1 MYFIHL
7 YRLMQCR
14 SLLLYHF
21 KSCNRYISYEFI
33 GPELCVNLA
42 LQCRPRPFSIRSDGL
57 PSHTHTHNGHCTVTL
72 WASLP
77 SMCMPETH
85 GHYRY
90 SLVSSLHIMLFTCR
104 KARSCIQWIMFWAVT
119 GTSITATPQDG
130 HPLWGPPVPA
140 GVDRRKE
147 WRRARA
153 ESRSAESA
161 EASPLI
167 VNSINVHSIDCH
179 NVIMS

>member
-1 MYFIHL
+1 MNSLDRSFVSTWHCSVVQGL
-7 YRLMQCR
+7 FPFGLMGC
-14 SLLLYHF
+14 H
-21 KSCNRYISYEFI
+21 
-33 GPELCVNLA
+33 
-42 LQCRPRPFSIRSDGL
+42 
-57 PSHTHTHNGHCTVTL
+57 HTHTHNGHCTVTL

-104 KARSCIQWIMFWAVT
+104 KARSCIHNGSCFELSRGPASPQLHRMGIPFGVHPYQQGW
-119 GTSITATPQDG
+119 TAERNG
-130 HPLWGPPVPA
+130 G
-140 GVDRRKE
+140 
-147 WRRARA
+147 RARA

>member
-57 PSHTHTHNGHCTVTL
+57 PSYTHTHNGHCTVTL

-104 KARSCIQWIMFWAVT
+104 KARSCIHNGSCFEL
-119 GTSITATPQDG
+119 SR
-130 HPLWGPPVPA
+130 GP
-140 GVDRRKE
+140 
-147 WRRARA
+147 
-153 ESRSAESA
+153 
-161 EASPLI
+161 ASPQLHRMGI
-167 VNSINVHSIDCH
+167 PFGVHPYQQGWTAERNGGELGQNRDQLNQLRQVHWLSIQ
-179 NVIMS
+179 